1 MFSHRGLRPAFQPN
15 RELIILLPPPSLTNP
30 VQPHRSN
37 ICTSP
42 PSRSKEA
49 DTKRQIFF
57 FRTTLVFSPICYDGG
72 AGSESH
78 NQTSYLS
85 KVLKTHYHNL
95 VFLFTKR
102 KSHHTSKQTTQSP
115 LESSG
120 NPPAHRFFF
129 FFFPP
134 PRSFPFCKRN
144 PSKSI
149 RSPFKGKKNTL
160 SRSRYILRRTWPVIN
175 FIYFQNS
182 PSNPTPHQ
190 NQPIHAS
197 PLPPLQKTD
206 LGPIDPSTPF
216 CLPLLLPTT
225 VASPSIHSSPKRE
238 E

>member
-1 MFSHRGLRPAFQPN
+1 MFSHRGLRPAFQHN
-15 RELIILLPPPSLTNP
+15 RELVILLPPPSLANP

-120 NPPAHRFFF
+120 NPPPHRFFF
-129 FFFPP
+129 SFFPLQGP
-134 PRSFPFCKRN
+134 FLSTKDSF
-144 PSKSI
+144 KSI
-149 RSPFKGKKNTL
+149 RSPLEKKHTL
-160 SRSRYILRRTWPVIN
+160 AVVM
-175 FIYFQNS
+175 YFAE
-182 PSNPTPHQ
+182 PG
-190 NQPIHAS
+190 
-197 PLPPLQKTD
+197 L
-206 LGPIDPSTPF
+206 
-216 CLPLLLPTT
+216 
-225 VASPSIHSSPKRE
+225 
-238 E
+238 